1 MQKSNRYDYLSYL
14 LELKETSR
22 SNLSKKTKGNSP
34 TKPYE
39 DLLFMLDEESLH
51 KLCEFH
57 EQVKNGHSAFFGIS
71 IQVKENTKLV
81 ESKLSNDQN
90 KYILLENETEIFQTF
105 VPKNKSIRVLF
116 NEFYIED
123 EIDEI
128 LELEATSGLTISDT
142 QSVYNLSIEE
152 QKQFKLIQN
161 NFIQNEHLKY
171 TQMQKPVSFSSKTTH
186 TISIKDYLL
195 NRFNLENLCFQMYEK
210 EKDTLSSLPRCDH
223 YNYFIEK
230 LSFISFLNYFHPN
243 LTHNIVH
250 EWFGKNHH

>member
-39 DLLFMLDEESLH
+39 DILFMLDEDALCT
-51 KLCEFH
+51 LCELH
-57 EQVKNGHSAFFGIS
+57 QKYKDGQSASFRLDIE
-71 IQVKENTKLV
+71 IKEDSTYI
-81 ESKLSNDQN
+81 ESKLSSDQN
-90 KYILLENETEIFQTF
+90 KYIILENETEIFQTF

-128 LELEATSGLTISDT
+128 LELEATSGFSISDT
-142 QSVYNLSIEE
+142 QAVYNLSIEE
-152 QKQFKLIQN
+152 QKQFKRIQN

-171 TQMQKPVSFSSKTTH
+171 TQMQKPVSFSSKKTH

-230 LSFISFLNYFHPN
+230 LSFISFVNYFHPN
-243 LTHNIVH
+243 LTRNIVH
-250 EWFGKNHH
+250 EWFEKNHH